1 MILKNYRKRERNLTT
16 LNHFCKNEDAEKIGE
31 GAKSEART
39 ASMKECMQ
47 NWVFRKSKCAKGEVT
62 QQKKKRYSYIKLMSI
77 P

>member
-39 ASMKECMQ
+39 ASMKGGGG
-47 NWVFRKSKCAKGEVT
+47 VGEKT
-62 QQKKKRYSYIKLMSI
+62 NKANHIELDLQEFGR
-77 P
+77 